1 MPQALSSLRTFQRI
15 VHNEYEVMHEGEFRF
30 DQLLN
35 HINSYKCARVIVIGE
50 DATRLVARIDYDPET
65 NRLVGFVL
73 PVGKD
78 GLPIIDGHLAI
89 SFQSIKF
96 RNIKIHFYIHG
107 PATVTRN
114 SSISTCLYWY

>member
-1 MPQALSSLRTFQRI
+1 MPQSLPSLRTVQRI

-50 DATRLVARIDYDPET
+50 DATRLVARVDNDPET

-73 PVGKD
+73 V
-78 GLPIIDGHLAI
+78 
-89 SFQSIKF
+89 
-96 RNIKIHFYIHG
+96 R
-107 PATVTRN
+107 TV
-114 SSISTCLYWY
+114 